1 MPFFLSPQPRILWN
15 VLFDSEPVW
24 VDDERLAAKCR
35 ALGFKEVEQ
44 ATVST
49 GEVEPVPESSQPVP
63 LPDCPSPPQ
72 GQVLSPQQSQAEAPK
87 KRGRPRKVR

>member
-15 VLFDSEPVW
+15 VLFDHEPVW

-35 ALGFKEVEQ
+35 ALGFKEVEP
-44 ATVST
+44 ASVSSV
-49 GEVEPVPESSQPVP
+49 EVEPPLEQSEPVP
-63 LPDCPSPPQ
+63 LPAFPSPPQ
-72 GQVLSPQQSQAEAPK
+72 EEALTPQPMQDEAPK